1 MSSNVSHGTSLDSSY
16 QEIRTNLK
24 IAVVLN
30 GISLRKKAFYK
41 KTLPL
46 IAKDFKV
53 DVFET
58 RTAHDAISLAS
69 KAVDKSYDLILA
81 VGGDGTLNQ
90 VLNGVLAGRENYDD
104 LPVIGVFPIGTGNDF
119 ARTIKITSSKAEL
132 QERLRTFNVR
142 KLDVGKIV
150 YQSED
155 SKTNSSYFIN
165 VADAGMGP
173 EVVCRVMN
181 SDRFFGSGAAYY
193 FAILS
198 TFYTYKPM
206 VVSVKTP
213 TWQWK
218 SKMRTLAVGNGKF
231 FGHGLCI
238 APDAVVDDGMF
249 STFICGDASVLE
261 FIQYSGTMKR
271 SKKLIH
277 SKVNYTTARH
287 LELSAESPCRI
298 EADGELLGFLP
309 ATIDILPR
317 KIKFLC

>member
-1 MSSNVSHGTSLDSSY
+1 MSSNVSHGTNLDSSY
-16 QEIRTNLK
+16 QEIKTNLK
-24 IAVVLN
+24 IAIVLN
-30 GISLRKKAFYK
+30 GISLKKRTFYK
-41 KTLPL
+41 KILPS
-46 IAKDFKV
+46 IANAFEV

-58 RTAHDAISLAS
+58 RTVRDAIALAS
-69 KAVDKSYDLILA
+69 KAVDKSYDVILA
-81 VGGDGTLNQ
+81 AGGDGTLNQ
-90 VLNGVLAGRENYDD
+90 VLNGVLTGRENYEE
-104 LPVIGVFPIGTGNDF
+104 LPAIGVFPIGTGNDF
-119 ARTIKITSSKAEL
+119 ARTLKVTTSKAEL
-132 QERLRTFNVR
+132 QERLRAFSVR

-155 SKTNSSYFIN
+155 SKTSSTYFIN

-173 EVVCRVMN
+173 EVVRRVMN
-181 SDRFFGSGAAYY
+181 SDRIFGSGAAYY
-193 FAILS
+193 FSILS

-261 FIQYSGTMKR
+261 FIQYSGTLKR
-271 SKKLIH
+271 SKKIVH
-277 SKVNYTTARH
+277 PKVNYTTANH
-287 LELSAESPCRI
+287 LELTAESPCRI

-317 KIKFLC
+317 MIKFLC